1 MVRGLR
7 IHDGFPNQRRV
18 VLPPDIVGQ
27 CRRMPIVRDLH
38 LLSIGSFPAAA
49 HHYFQ
54 RREGIAAAVL
64 IHCIGG
70 RGWCRV
76 DSRTWPI
83 GEGQAVFLPPG
94 LPHSYGADRR
104 APWSIHWIHFTG
116 QRTDAYLQALGVGAR
131 QPLLN
136 LADSAALVAAFEQIY
151 ALLQLGYTESNLLM
165 LSTQVA
171 HYLALFRTHQR
182 ASYRKGR
189 LAEEKIL
196 QSLAFMR
203 AHLEQPLSLETLA
216 ALVHMSVPHYC
227 ALFKRQT
234 NTSPILFL
242 IRLKMQRA
250 CELLSGTD
258 VPVAAIGRQVGYRD
272 PFYFCRVFKKTIGV
286 PPTDY
291 RRTVHT

>member
-1 MVRGLR
+1 MRTA
-7 IHDGFPNQRRV
+7 PTSRR
-18 VLPPDIVGQ
+18 PG
-27 CRRMPIVRDLH
+27 RSTG
-38 LLSIGSFPAAA
+38 SISAASA
-49 HHYFQ
+49 
-54 RREGIAAAVL
+54 
-64 IHCIGG
+64 
-70 RGWCRV
+70 
-76 DSRTWPI
+76 RTHIWRPS
-83 GEGQAVFLPPG
+83 A
-94 LPHSYGADRR
+94 S
-104 APWSIHWIHFTG
+104 AP
-116 QRTDAYLQALGVGAR
+116 R
-131 QPLLN
+131 QPLLS
-136 LADSAALVAAFEQIY
+136 LSESSALVAAFEEIY

-165 LSTQVA
+165 LSTELA
-171 HYLALFRTHQR
+171 RFLALFRTQQR

-203 AHLEQPLSLETLA
+203 GHLEETLSLETLA
-216 ALVHMSVPHYC
+216 AQVHMSVPHYC

-258 VPVAAIGRQVGYRD
+258 VPVAAVGRQVGYPD

-291 RRTVHT
+291 RRTVHA

>member
-1 MVRGLR
+1 MVRALR
-7 IHDGFPNQRRV
+7 VRDGFPNQRRV
-18 VLPPDIVGQ
+18 IVPPDITRQ

-38 LLSIGSFPAAA
+38 LLSIGSYPAAA
-49 HHYFQ
+49 HHYVQ

-76 DSRTWPI
+76 QNRTWPL
-83 GEGQAVFLPPG
+83 GEGQAILLPPG
-94 LPHSYGADRR
+94 MPHSYGADRR
-104 APWSIHWIHFTG
+104 APWSINWVHFGG
-116 QRTDAYLQALGVGAR
+116 QRTDAYVQALGLGAR
-131 QPLLN
+131 QPLLS
-136 LADSAALVAAFEQIY
+136 LSDSAALAAAFEELY

-165 LSTQVA
+165 LSTELA
-171 HYLALFRTHQR
+171 RLLALFRAHQR

-189 LAEEKIL
+189 VAEEKIL
-196 QSLAFMR
+196 GSLAFMR
-203 AHLEQPLSLETLA
+203 GHLEEPLSLVKLA
-216 ALVHMSVPHYC
+216 AQVHMSMPHYS

-250 CELLSGTD
+250 CELLSGSD
-258 VPVAAIGRQVGYRD
+258 MPVAAVGRQVGYAD
-272 PFYFCRVFKKTIGV
+272 PFYFCRIFKKTIGV

-291 RRTVHT
+291 RRMLPT